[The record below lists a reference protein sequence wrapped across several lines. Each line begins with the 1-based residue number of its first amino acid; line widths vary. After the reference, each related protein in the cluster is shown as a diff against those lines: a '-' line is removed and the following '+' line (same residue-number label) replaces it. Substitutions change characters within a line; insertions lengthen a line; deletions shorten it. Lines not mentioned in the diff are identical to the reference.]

1 MSDEIEVPIE
11 QVQENVHHVAAHGGG
26 ANPNFMNRAAMLSAL
41 LAVVA
46 AISALFAGHYSNEGM
61 IEQIQSSDQWSYYQ
75 AKGIKLSLAEFR
87 NQTNPSAEMTARI
100 EKYKSDQQE
109 IQEKAKE
116 KESESR
122 AHLRRHESLAAAVT
136 VFQIAIALTAIS
148 VLTRK
153 RRYLGLAGTLG
164 LGGFLWMLKS
174 FWL

>member
-1 MSDEIEVPIE
+1 MSEIEVPLE
-11 QVQENVHHVAAHGGG
+11 QVQEGIHHAAAHGGG
-26 ANPNFMNRAAMLSAL
+26 ANPSFMNRAAMLSAL

-46 AISALFAGHYSNEGM
+46 AISALFAGHYSNEAM

-87 NQTNPSAEMTARI
+87 NETNPSPAMPAKLA
-100 EKYKSDQQE
+100 KYKTDQQE
-109 IQEKAKE
+109 IQTKAKE
-116 KESESR
+116 KEAESR
-122 AHLRRHESLAAAVT
+122 EHLRRHESLAAAVT
-136 VFQIAIALTAIS
+136 IFQIAIALTAIS

-164 LGGFLWMLKS
+164 VSGFLWMLKS